1 MCQLLK
7 GTHELYARTIYFCVL
22 NRDFMIYDLPVYIP
36 ITFILVTIIT
46 ILFLYKAGIKT
57 KQVLFVII
65 IWLVFHALLAFNGF
79 YEITNTMPP
88 RFILMIIPPVLLIL
102 LLFFSA
108 KGRSFIDSL
117 DIQWLTWLHV
127 VRIPMEFVLLWLFM
141 HKQIPQIMTFE
152 GKNFDIISG
161 STAPLIVWLG
171 FHKRYLNKKILIG
184 WNFIC
189 LALLFI
195 IVTLAVFSLPV
206 PFQQMAFDQPNV
218 AIMYFPFV
226 WLPAFV
232 VPAVLFAHLVTI
244 RQLLKPGR

>member
-1 MCQLLK
+1 
-7 GTHELYARTIYFCVL
+7 
-22 NRDFMIYDLPVYIP
+22 MIHHLPVYLSIA
-36 ITFILVTIIT
+36 FILVTIIT
-46 ILFLYKAGIKT
+46 FLFLYKAGIKT
-57 KQVLFVII
+57 KQALFII
-65 IWLVFHALLAFNGF
+65 IVWLVFQALLAFNGF
-79 YEITNTMPP
+79 YKITDTMPP
-88 RFILMIIPPVLLIL
+88 RFILMIMPPVLLIV

-108 KGRSFIDSL
+108 KGRSVIDNL
-117 DIQWLTWLHV
+117 DIRWLTWLHV
-127 VRIPMEFVLLWLFM
+127 VRIPVELVLLGLFI
-141 HKQIPQIMTFE
+141 HKQIPQLMTFE

-161 STAPLIVWLG
+161 ITAPLIAWLG

-195 IVTLAVFSLPV
+195 IVALAILSLPV

-218 AIMYFPFV
+218 AVMYFPFV

-244 RQLLKPGR
+244 RQLLKSGR

>member
-1 MCQLLK
+1 
-7 GTHELYARTIYFCVL
+7 
-22 NRDFMIYDLPVYIP
+22 MIHHLPVYLSIA
-36 ITFILVTIIT
+36 FILVTIIT
-46 ILFLYKAGIKT
+46 FLFLYKAGIKT
-57 KQVLFVII
+57 KQALFII
-65 IWLVFHALLAFNGF
+65 IVWLVFQALLAFTGF
-79 YEITNTMPP
+79 YKITDTMPP
-88 RFILMIIPPVLLIL
+88 RFILIIMPPVLLIV

-108 KGRSFIDSL
+108 KGRSFIDNL
-117 DIQWLTWLHV
+117 DIRWLTWLHV
-127 VRIPMEFVLLWLFM
+127 VRIPVELVLLGLFI
-141 HKQIPQIMTFE
+141 HKQIPQLMTFE

-161 STAPLIVWLG
+161 ITAPLIAWLG

-195 IVTLAVFSLPV
+195 IVALAVLSLPV

-218 AIMYFPFV
+218 AVMYFPFV

-244 RQLLKPGR
+244 RQLLKSGR